1 MQALPS
7 YDRVCRS
14 IIEDVSWFI
23 EMKFLPEKSSR
34 VGGCVR
40 VRECSVHEN
49 ALFHGWCYS

>member
-23 EMKFLPEKSSR
+23 ETKFLTEKSSR
-34 VGGCVR
+34 VGGC